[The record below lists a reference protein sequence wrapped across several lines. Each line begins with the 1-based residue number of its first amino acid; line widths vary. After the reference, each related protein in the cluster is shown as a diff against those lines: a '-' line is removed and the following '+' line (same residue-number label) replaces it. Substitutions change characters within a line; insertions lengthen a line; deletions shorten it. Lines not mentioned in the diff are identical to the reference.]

1 VELAFRRVK
10 HWSEE
15 LARRCVFWW
24 WWVGGCGVGVFTA
37 GLGLFSI
44 SKALTSVCNRARLV

>member
-1 VELAFRRVK
+1 
-10 HWSEE
+10 
-15 LARRCVFWW
+15 
-24 WWVGGCGVGVFTA
+24 VGGCGVGVFTA